1 MDTIRNLI
9 EGFNL
14 LLASNI
20 IYSWLLAALI
30 VVFGYIILRIIKNYV
45 HRQLIKWTQ
54 KSETKIDDHV
64 TSIVGQTKNW
74 FLLALAVYGGSF
86 ILVLPDQVTAGLQ
99 ALIVT
104 AIMIQVGLWGIMAIN
119 IIIFKRMNA
128 EAAKTIT
135 RIIKVIIWTIIAL
148 LALDNLPGVSVDTLI
163 ASLGVTGII
172 IGLAVQGIL
181 GDLFSSFLITLD
193 RPIEE
198 GDYIVLDEYSG
209 MVEKIGWKS
218 TRIRSISGELIIV
231 SNSDLVN
238 SRLRNYQRMPRR
250 RITHKIGV
258 LYQTTSEQLARIPEI
273 IQRVIEQQEEVTFE
287 HANLAGFGDSSVDFS
302 AGYYVNNY
310 TWIRYMNVREAVNLE
325 LFRCFEEEGIGF
337 AYPTQTIFLEK

>member
-9 EGFNL
+9 EGYNQ

-20 IYSWLLAALI
+20 IYSWLIAVLI
-30 VVFGYIILRIIKNYV
+30 VFIGYFFLKLIKNIV
-45 HRQLIKWTQ
+45 HRQLIKWAQ
-54 KSETKIDDHV
+54 KSETSIDDHV

-74 FLLALAVYGGSF
+74 FLLALAIYVASF
-86 ILVLPDQVTAGLQ
+86 ILVLPDQVTAVLQ
-99 ALIVT
+99 AMVVI
-104 AIMIQVGLWGIMAIN
+104 AIMIQCGLWGIMAIN
-119 IIIFKRMNA
+119 IIIFERMNV
-128 EAAKTIT
+128 ESAKTIT
-135 RIIKVIIWTIIAL
+135 RIIKVVIWTIIAL

-172 IGLAVQGIL
+172 VGLAVQGIL

-209 MVEKIGWKS
+209 TVEKIGWKS

-250 RITHKIGV
+250 RIGLKIGV
-258 LYQTTSEQLARIPEI
+258 LYQLD
-273 IQRVIEQQEEVTFE
+273 
-287 HANLAGFGDSSVDFS
+287 FGKI
-302 AGYYVNNY
+302 AI
-310 TWIRYMNVREAVNLE
+310 T
-325 LFRCFEEEGIGF
+325 C
-337 AYPTQTIFLEK
+337 